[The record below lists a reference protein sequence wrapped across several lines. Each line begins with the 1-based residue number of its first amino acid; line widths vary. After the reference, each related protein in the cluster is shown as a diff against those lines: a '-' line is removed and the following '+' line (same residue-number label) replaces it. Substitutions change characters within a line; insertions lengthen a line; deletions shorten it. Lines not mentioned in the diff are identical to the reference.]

1 MVLKRHNIDVNTK
14 RIQKIMRNVGL
25 IAKGAGKRYHKFAK
39 RKYEAKENI
48 LNRVFKTDKKNIVWV
63 GDITYIP
70 TRQGFLYLSVFIDIF
85 SRKVTGWSMSKRINQ
100 NLVITTLNQAIGRE
114 RPKAGLIIHTDRGS
128 QYTSKAFEKELLFH
142 GFKHSMSGKGNPYD
156 NAVMESFYR
165 TLKRELIP
173 DYVYDTRE
181 QAQMEI
187 FKYIETYYNTKRIH
201 STLDFL
207 SPIEYEIKYS

>member
-25 IAKGAGKRYHKFAK
+25 IAKGAGKRYRKFAK

-100 NLVITTLNQAIGRE
+100 NLVIM
-114 RPKAGLIIHTDRGS
+114 D
-128 QYTSKAFEKELLFH
+128 
-142 GFKHSMSGKGNPYD
+142 
-156 NAVMESFYR
+156 
-165 TLKRELIP
+165 
-173 DYVYDTRE
+173 
-181 QAQMEI
+181 
-187 FKYIETYYNTKRIH
+187 
-201 STLDFL
+201 L
-207 SPIEYEIKYS
+207 SYKSRHKI